1 MKSNNLTVVIVND
14 FDYIQ
19 GGASK
24 VAIDTAKL
32 LYDNDVNV
40 IFFSATHKENDYKF
54 KQIYTNQNEC
64 LKDGIRGAFRGLYNI
79 KAAKEFKKLL
89 KTLDRNNT
97 IIHVHGWT
105 KSLSSSIFRIA
116 KKQKFKIAL
125 TLHDY
130 FTICP
135 NGGFFNYKKCEICKK
150 KAMSFDCIKTN
161 CDSRNYLFKIYR
173 CIRQTIQ
180 NLNTRNLKNIDYF
193 ISISDFSIDKLKKY
207 IPSNSVIKR
216 IYNPISLVK
225 ASRTKVEKN
234 KYYIYVG
241 RISKEKGV
249 DIFCQAI
256 SELGLSAI
264 VVGDGVERE
273 PLESKYKRKKIK
285 FVGWQNTQAVND
297 YLNKAKCLIFP
308 SRWYEGAPLTILEAL
323 SKGIPCIVS
332 DQCAAIEFINEHN
345 GFIYDGTNVN
355 DLKNKILNYE
365 NTDIKRL
372 SDNAYNNYWKEPYDE
387 KKYINS
393 LIKFYNQCIINIRR

>member
-32 LYDNDVNV
+32 LYDNDINV

-54 KQIYTNQNEC
+54 KQICTNQNEC

-130 FTICP
+130 FTVCP

-180 NLNTRNLKNIDYF
+180 NLNTKNLKNIDYF
-193 ISISDFSIDKLKKY
+193 ISISDFSVDKLKSYFYKN
-207 IPSNSVIKR
+207 INIRK
-216 IYNPISLVK
+216 ITNPISVNSNDRVE
-225 ASRTKVEKN
+225 AEKN
-234 KYYIYVG
+234 SSYLYVG
-241 RISKEKGV
+241 RVSKEKGV
-249 DIFCQAI
+249 DIFCRAI
-256 SELGLSAI
+256 SKLKLPAI
-264 VVGDGVERE
+264 VVGDGSELGHLKKE
-273 PLESKYKRKKIK
+273 YPKIK
-285 FVGWQNTQAVND
+285 FVGWKSNNEVLEYMKQAR
-297 YLNKAKCLIFP
+297 CLVFP
-308 SRWYEGAPLTILEAL
+308 SLWYETAGLTAIEASL
-323 SKGIPCIVS
+323 LGIPVITS
-332 DQCAAIEFINEHN
+332 NSTAATDYIKDN
-345 GFIYDGTNVN
+345 YDGLYFKTGDTK
-355 DLKNKILNYE
+355 DLINKIKATKDDKIVEL
-365 NTDIKRL
+365 L
-372 SDNAYNNYWKEPYDE
+372 STNAYSKTINKTYSFSIYYEQL
-387 KKYINS
+387 KK
-393 LIKFYNQCIINIRR
+393 LYNDILGAE